1 MKYRFLSHIL
11 ASPLPTYGGQGSV
24 MIEPVK
30 SIQGGDSANV
40 FRITIE
46 NHWGTHVDAPYHFFD
61 DGKKIA
67 DYLPEFWIFKS
78 PMTIK
83 VDLKPSEVLSSGD
96 WLNAITPGTDILL
109 FQSGWG
115 NRR

>member
-1 MKYRFLSHIL
+1 
-11 ASPLPTYGGQGSV
+11 

-30 SIQGGDSANV
+30 SLQSGDSANV
-40 FRITIE
+40 FRMTME